1 MKIKYKIEKQD
12 LGKSINEI
20 LKNHFEISTRLLS
33 KIIKNKK
40 ITINGNLC
48 DTRSLTKENDE
59 IEIDLNFEEENDI
72 IPVKM
77 DLDIIYEDEW
87 MLVINKPANIAIH
100 PSAIHFKD
108 SLSNGVK
115 YYFDINNINKKIRPV
130 NRLDLGTTGIVIFA
144 KSEYIQEN
152 LIKQM
157 ERKTFEKEYLCLA
170 EGKFNEKEDTISL
183 PIARKEGSIIERC
196 VDKKNGKIAITHYE
210 VIKEFET
217 YSLVKCKL
225 ETGRTHQ
232 IRVHMA
238 YIGHPLI
245 GDTLYGKK
253 SPIITRQALHS
264 NKVKFE
270 HPITKKI
277 ISFESKIP
285 EDMKNFMKKER

>member
-115 YYFDINNINKKIRPV
+115 YYFDI
-130 NRLDLGTTGIVIFA
+130 
-144 KSEYIQEN
+144 
-152 LIKQM
+152 
-157 ERKTFEKEYLCLA
+157 
-170 EGKFNEKEDTISL
+170 
-183 PIARKEGSIIERC
+183 II
-196 VDKKNGKIAITHYE
+196 
-210 VIKEFET
+210 
-217 YSLVKCKL
+217 L
-225 ETGRTHQ
+225 E
-232 IRVHMA
+232 
-238 YIGHPLI
+238 
-245 GDTLYGKK
+245 
-253 SPIITRQALHS
+253 
-264 NKVKFE
+264 
-270 HPITKKI
+270 
-277 ISFESKIP
+277 
-285 EDMKNFMKKER
+285 